1 MGRNIPQRLRLLSV
15 CFLAA
20 FCQASALGQSDN
32 PRATGEG
39 QPQSVPDAVTQ
50 HPGFILGQ
58 RANLV
63 IGARIISPMLVIVRS
78 TDDYLDALAQW
89 STRAIFPILIDDG
102 SDAAQENI
110 ARFVRAFEPEVV
122 VRWNSATDA
131 PVSTIRERTERA
143 IRAAWDIEA
152 EKPIIEAWR
161 AIGYTPCAV
170 IIASEQHAP
179 WTAAAALGAAR
190 GLPIAW
196 IDRRPG
202 NPNAIM
208 TPEEARSIAD
218 HASNLASDLG
228 LSWRAL
234 ADDIDG
240 VAICLRIPG
249 RIREQGG
256 NNDAFLALTD
266 VVGRHADGS
275 RWAYAGWI
283 FGDEATSAYQAMC
296 SIFLNTNSA
305 WLFDGYRPDFAPPYN
320 LARAADAFEQ
330 SGWEL
335 TFTPAEAGHRNAWRQ
350 RTQRSIDAGFI
361 HVNSAGHSNW
371 FNLSDQRVYA
381 SDIPP
386 LQRPAIV
393 HFIHSF
399 SAQSPAND
407 TTIAAR
413 FLDHGAF
420 AYVGSMHE
428 PTLGAFLP
436 LDNLMARLGI
446 GMPLGAAARIDGA
459 PEWRIQIF
467 GDPLTSLV
475 RRGERRVET
484 TPPENTRPLRDLIR
498 EQLRDR
504 NIPDAVR
511 NMAMLGQ
518 DAQIIRL
525 ARATLADFTNNGDDS
540 GLDREGIAQLARA
553 ALPVAF
559 RNGDTEIFAQLYL
572 ALDPADAKRHD
583 LRAMLW
589 QIMRPEL
596 RGGDPTPLHVSLLR
610 AHVRNDSM
618 VEDAAELRS
627 AIERVHGSAAV
638 ADFYTRLIDRA
649 PNDRIRNQ
657 LTRDSPR

>member
-1 MGRNIPQRLRLLSV
+1 MGMNIPHRLRLLGA

-20 FCQASALGQSDN
+20 FCHAPALGQSDS
-32 PRATGEG
+32 PPTTGEG
-39 QPQSVPDAVTQ
+39 QPQSIPDAVAR
-50 HPGFILGQ
+50 HPGFLLGQ
-58 RANLV
+58 RANSV
-63 IGARIISPMLVIVRS
+63 ITARRINPIVVIVDS
-78 TDDYLDALAQW
+78 TDDYLSALQLW
-89 STRAIFPILIDDG
+89 SPRAIFPILIDDG

-110 ARFVRAFEPEVV
+110 ARFVRAFEPGSI
-122 VRWNSATDA
+122 VRWSDTADA
-131 PVSTIRERTERA
+131 PVSTIPERVERA
-143 IRAAWDIEA
+143 VRAAWDIDA
-152 EKPIIEAWR
+152 ETPLIDGWR
-161 AIGYTPCAV
+161 AIGLTPCA
-170 IIASEQHAP
+170 IALTSEQHAP
-179 WTAAAALGAAR
+179 WTAAAALSAAR
-190 GLPIAW
+190 GMPIAW

-208 TPEEARSIAD
+208 TPEDARSIAD
-218 HASNLASDLG
+218 AASTLANDLG

-234 ADDIDG
+234 ADDIDA
-240 VAICLRIPG
+240 VAVCLRIPG

-256 NNDAFLALTD
+256 DNDAFRALTD
-266 VVGRHADGS
+266 VIGRHADGS

-283 FGDEATSAYQAMC
+283 FADEAASAYQAMC

-305 WLFDGYRPDFAPPYN
+305 WLFDGYAPDFAPPYN
-320 LARAADAFEQ
+320 LARAAGAFEQ
-330 SGWEL
+330 SGWEI

-350 RTQRSIDAGFI
+350 RTQRGINAGFI

-381 SDIPP
+381 SDIPA
-386 LQRPAIV
+386 LNRPAIV

-399 SAQSPAND
+399 SAQSPANEA
-407 TTIAAR
+407 TIAGR
-413 FLDHGAF
+413 FLDHGAY

-436 LDNLMARLGI
+436 LDNLMARLGV

-467 GDPLTSLV
+467 GDPLASLV
-475 RRGERRVET
+475 RRGERLAEAS
-484 TPPENTRPLRDLIR
+484 PPENARPLRDLIR

-504 NIPDAVR
+504 DIPNAVR

-518 DAQIIRL
+518 DAQVIRL
-525 ARATLADFTNNGDDS
+525 ARATLADFTSKGDDS
-540 GLDREGIAQLARA
+540 DLGRDDIAKLARA

-559 RNGDTEIFAQLYL
+559 RNGDAELFAQLYL
-572 ALDPADAKRHD
+572 ALDPADAERHD

-589 QIMRPEL
+589 QIMRPEI
-596 RGGDPTPLHVSLLR
+596 RSGDPTPLHVSLLR
-610 AHVRNDSM
+610 AHVRGESM

-638 ADFYTRLIDRA
+638 ADFYGRLIDRA